1 MSKREVRR
9 MKCIFCGCMD
19 TKVVDSRLSED
30 GASIRRRRECTSCL
44 KRFTTYEKVEDT
56 PIYVIKSNKNRQ
68 IFDAKKIKNGILKA
82 CEKRPV
88 SMSQIDEL
96 VESIEKEVHN
106 MLVPEVSTA
115 TIGNLVMDGLKKL
128 DEVAYVR
135 FASVHREFKD
145 INTLLSEIV
154 TLVSD
159 KK

>member
-1 MSKREVRR
+1 
-9 MKCIFCGCMD
+9 MKCIYCGCLES
-19 TKVVDSRLSED
+19 KVIETRIAED
-30 GASIRRRRECTSCL
+30 GSSIKRRRECVSC
-44 KRFTTYEKVEDT
+44 KRRFTTYEKVEDT
-56 PIYVIKSNKNRQ
+56 PVYVIKSNGNRQ
-68 IFDAKKIKNGILKA
+68 VFDAQKIKNGILKA

-88 SMSQIDEL
+88 SIVQIDGL
-96 VESIEKEVHN
+96 VADVEKEVHN

-115 TIGNLVMDGLKKL
+115 VIGNLVMDRLKKL

-154 TLVSD
+154 SLVSD

>member
-1 MSKREVRR
+1 
-9 MKCIFCGCMD
+9 MKCIYCGCMD

-30 GASIRRRRECTSCL
+30 GSAIRRRRECTSCSR
-44 KRFTTYEKVEDT
+44 RFTTYEKVEDT
-56 PIYVIKSNKNRQ
+56 PVYVIKSNKNRQ
-68 IFDAKKIKNGILKA
+68 IFDAQKIKVGILKA

-88 SMSQIDEL
+88 SMSQIDAL
-96 VESIEKEVHN
+96 VSDIEKEVHN

-154 TLVSD
+154 NLVSD